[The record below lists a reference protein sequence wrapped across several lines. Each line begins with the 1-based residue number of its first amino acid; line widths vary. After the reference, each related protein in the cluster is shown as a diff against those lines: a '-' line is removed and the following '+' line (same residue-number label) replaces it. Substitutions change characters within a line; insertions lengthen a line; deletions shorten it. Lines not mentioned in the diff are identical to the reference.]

1 MQKEKSKTLFWVY
14 AQCKDLGHRRTTPT
28 NYKINAYNFIAKP
41 KTWHLV
47 AGSLNACSNLSFVFS
62 QNGHKKK
69 ETKKVC
75 IVRIA
80 SRVAVELTSH
90 WLMPRGPDPDG
101 HCGNCRGSINLSLGK
116 NLITPKIVIAG
127 SVGGHFDGWCLSKIA
142 WRIINSK
149 WFNNVSDSAPS
160 QRLFH
165 ESGICTK
172 QKYAPLEYH
181 KKMFCVISSK

>member
-1 MQKEKSKTLFWVY
+1 MLTILLPNRKLDILSLVRWMLVRTCHLFS
-14 AQCKDLGHRRTTPT
+14 
-28 NYKINAYNFIAKP
+28 AKMVT
-41 KTWHLV
+41 K
-47 AGSLNACSNLSFVFS
+47 
-62 QNGHKKK
+62 KKK
-69 ETKKVC
+69 ETEKSMYSK
-75 IVRIA
+75 IA

-90 WLMPRGPDPDG
+90 WLMPGGPDPDG

-160 QRLFH
+160 QRLSH

-181 KKMFCVISSK
+181 KNIFCVISSK